1 MTSDPDTGPET
12 GLDTGL
18 DTGTVTVGGILL
30 TGGTAARLDGADKAA
45 LEVGGRTLLEHAL
58 AALAGAGEVVVVG
71 PEVPTSR
78 PVTFRREDPPGGGP
92 AAAVAAGLSGFARR
106 PGVVVVLA
114 VDMPRVTTATVA
126 RLLAAATPESDGA
139 VLVDAAGRAQ
149 PLCAAY
155 RTDPLERALPESA
168 DGLSMRRLVA
178 PLSLVEV
185 PARGA
190 EADDVDT
197 WEDVLRLRG
206 GTVR

>member
-1 MTSDPDTGPET
+1 MTSDPDI
-12 GLDTGL
+12 
-18 DTGTVTVGGILL
+18 DTGTVGGIVL
-30 TGGTAARLDGADKAA
+30 TGGTAARLGGADKAA
-45 LEVGGRTLLEHAL
+45 LEVRGRPLLEHAL
-58 AALAGAGEVVVVG
+58 AALAGVGEVVVVG

-114 VDMPRVTTATVA
+114 VDMPRVTTATVT
-126 RLLAAATPESDGA
+126 RLLAAAGCDGA
-139 VLVDAAGRAQ
+139 VLVDAAGRVQ

-155 RTDPLERALPESA
+155 RADALARALPESA

-178 PLSLVEV
+178 PLSLVQV
-185 PARGA
+185 PAQGA

-206 GTVR
+206 GTVP

>member
-1 MTSDPDTGPET
+1 MTSGPDI
-12 GLDTGL
+12 
-18 DTGTVTVGGILL
+18 DTGTVGGIVL
-30 TGGTAARLDGADKAA
+30 TGGTAARLGGADKAA
-45 LEVGGRTLLEHAL
+45 LEVRGRPLLEHAL
-58 AALAGAGEVVVVG
+58 AALAGVGEVVVVG

-114 VDMPRVTTATVA
+114 VDMPRVTTATVT
-126 RLLAAATPESDGA
+126 RLLAAAGCDGA
-139 VLVDAAGRAQ
+139 VLVDAAGRVQ

-155 RTDPLERALPESA
+155 RADALARALPESA

-178 PLSLVEV
+178 PLSLVQV
-185 PARGA
+185 PAQGA

-206 GTVR
+206 GTVP